1 MSDGRAM
8 QRWAQRGAIE
18 LRRFLVRFAAAIFVA
33 SLAAPAQAQ
42 VKASYL
48 YTLSNFD
55 GKLPYSWGRLYADP
69 ARDETYF
76 VTERLVRIFNAAG
89 MEMFAFGDDL
99 DIGQIMDLAV
109 DDEGE
114 IFLLT
119 FKEGR
124 HIVTRCN
131 FRGEPTATL
140 EVTGLPDGVSFSPN
154 RMALRGNRFY
164 FASTS
169 SGVVLVTDRS
179 GAVQEHITLLSMLE
193 EVDKKP
199 GAGDVELFGF
209 AVDAEGSIYFTIPVM
224 FKAFKLTPQRQLQ
237 SFGRPGSAA
246 GRFGVVAGI
255 ATDSRGNILVAD
267 RLRCVVMAFDKGF
280 NFLAEFG
287 YRGGSPQNLV
297 VPDDLTVD
305 RRDRVYVTQ
314 GRRRGV
320 SVFALSGER

>member
-1 MSDGRAM
+1 MGGCTNRQAVDLAGRVTVSGLARM
-8 QRWAQRGAIE
+8 AARVLCVIA
-18 LRRFLVRFAAAIFVA
+18 LSTPAAA
-33 SLAAPAQAQ
+33 Q
-42 VKASYL
+42 VRASYL
-48 YTLSNFD
+48 YSLSNFD
-55 GKLPYSWGRLYADP
+55 GMLPYSWGRLYADP

-76 VTERLVRIFNAAG
+76 VTDRLVRIFNATG

-99 DIGQIMDLAV
+99 EIGQIMDLAV
-109 DDEGE
+109 DDAGG
-114 IFLLT
+114 IVLLS
-119 FKEGR
+119 FKDGR
-124 HIVTRCN
+124 HLVTRCN

-154 RMALRGNRFY
+154 RMVLRGNRFY

-169 SGVVLVTDRS
+169 SGVVLVTDRT
-179 GAVQEHITLLSMLE
+179 GAVQEHIALLSMLE
-193 EVDKKP
+193 EADRKP
-199 GAGDVELFGF
+199 GTGEVELFGF
-209 AVDAEGSIYFTIPVM
+209 TVDAEGNIYFTIPVM
-224 FKAFKLTPQRQLQ
+224 FKAFKLTAQRELQ

-267 RLRCVVMAFDKGF
+267 RLRCVVMAFDRRF

-297 VPDDLTVD
+297 VPDDLAVD

-320 SVFALSGER
+320 SVFALAGEP